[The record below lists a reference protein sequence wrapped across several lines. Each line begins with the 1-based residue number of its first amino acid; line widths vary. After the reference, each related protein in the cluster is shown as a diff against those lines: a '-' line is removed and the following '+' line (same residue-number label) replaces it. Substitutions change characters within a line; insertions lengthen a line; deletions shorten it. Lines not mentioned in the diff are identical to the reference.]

1 MQEKKTKRLY
11 HKMFCTY
18 TLIVLCIVT
27 ALTLYFISDSRN
39 RLLETNRKELGRISA
54 QALAYIEETGRTA
67 DYIHKDLYRSP
78 SELEDLLAYFRLEPG
93 AYQEYSLRRYMA
105 SFDLVYKGIFRFLNE
120 TFEAYGHLEKMELI
134 SYQNF
139 QMTECYPEKNVYP
152 GKDGRLR
159 MKEIHNDAYCEK
171 GRLVYLK
178 EIRHPDTLK
187 PAGCILFTFRA
198 QQELENICAQSPYA
212 NMVVLYGNDS
222 IIFQATE
229 KKDYKRMLLSKQVYV
244 YSESAQGHQVYTFMD
259 ERRASQIPAARLFLF
274 LAVGAAVSAAGIFY
288 IHCYVKRLTSRV
300 NLILNAMNQ
309 VTTGDFKV
317 RLAAGRKYDELDRI
331 AANFNEMCEKLEMYI
346 EKSYL
351 EEIERKNAQ
360 MQALQS
366 QINPHF
372 LYNTLEV
379 IRMKAICNGDRE
391 VGKMLYSMV
400 VLFRSQLK
408 EADVITLG
416 QELDYCKQ
424 YMELFEYR
432 YQGSFHSSVECP
444 PELLPLSVIK
454 FALQPVI
461 ENYFIHGIDRDR
473 QDNWIRI
480 WAQQKEGTLYLYV
493 QDNGCGMS
501 KELLEAK
508 NKELQENVKS
518 QEQAGSIGLQNINR
532 RIKAVYGD
540 KYGVSM
546 EMAKPGGLLVTLS
559 IKAQEYIPAGEDLRV

>member
-1 MQEKKTKRLY
+1 MREKKTKRLY

-18 TLIVLCIVT
+18 TLIVCCIVT

-39 RLLETNRKELGRISA
+39 RLLETNRKELERIHA
-54 QALAYIEETGRTA
+54 QALDYIEETGRTA
-67 DYIHKDLYRSP
+67 DYIHKDLYRSH
-78 SELEDLLAYFRLEPG
+78 SELGDLLAYFWLEPE

-105 SFDLVYKGIFRFLNE
+105 SLDLVYKGIFRFLNE
-120 TFEAYGHLEKMELI
+120 TFEAYQQLDKIELI
-134 SYQNF
+134 SYQTF

-152 GKDGRLR
+152 GKDGRQR
-159 MKEIHNDAYCEK
+159 MKQIHNDTYCEK
-171 GRLVYLK
+171 GKLVYLK
-178 EIRHPDTLK
+178 EIRNPDTLK

-198 QQELENICAQSPYA
+198 QQKLKNICSQSPYA
-212 NMVVLYGNDS
+212 NMVVQYGDGRV
-222 IIFQATE
+222 IFQETE
-229 KKDYKRMLLSKQVYV
+229 KQDYKRMLLDKQVYV
-244 YSESAQGHQVYTFMD
+244 CTESAQKYQVYTFMD
-259 ERRASQIPAARLFLF
+259 EWQASRIPAARLVLF

-288 IHCYVKRLTSRV
+288 IHCYVKRLTNRV

-309 VTTGDFKV
+309 VTTGDFQV
-317 RLAAGRKYDELDRI
+317 RLTVGKKNDELDRI
-331 AANFNEMCEKLEMYI
+331 AENFNEMCEKLKMYI

-400 VLFRSQLK
+400 TLFRSQLK

-432 YQGSFHSSVECP
+432 YQNSFHSSVECP
-444 PELLPLSVIK
+444 PELMPLSVIK
-454 FALQPVI
+454 FVLQPVI
-461 ENYFIHGIDRDR
+461 ENYFIHGIERDR

-480 WAQQKEGTLYLYV
+480 WAQRKEDTLFLYV

-501 KELLEAK
+501 KELMDEK
-508 NKELQENVKS
+508 NRELRENVKL
-518 QEQAGSIGLQNINR
+518 QEQTGSIGLQNINR

-540 KYGVSM
+540 RYGISM
-546 EMAKPGGLLVTLS
+546 EMAKPKGLLVILS
-559 IKAQEYIPAGEDLRV
+559 IKAEEFESL